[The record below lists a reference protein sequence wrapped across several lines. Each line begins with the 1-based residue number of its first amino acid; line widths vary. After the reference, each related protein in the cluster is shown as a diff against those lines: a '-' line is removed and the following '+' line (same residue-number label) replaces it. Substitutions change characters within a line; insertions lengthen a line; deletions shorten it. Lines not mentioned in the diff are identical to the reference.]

1 MSPIKQMKGYGGAMQ
16 TEQQNPKTLNLDK
29 METSEILRT
38 INEEDRQVA
47 LAVEKTLPEIAQAVD
62 LIVEQLQQGGR
73 LIYIGSG
80 TSGRLGV
87 LDAVECVP
95 TFNTPPELV
104 VGLIAGGDGAFLRAV
119 EGAEDKPEAAREDL
133 IALSLAPQDVVVGIA
148 ASGRTPYTL
157 GAISHA
163 KSIGSK
169 TIAIACNIPSPL
181 LDEADIAIGVDV
193 GPEVLTGSTR
203 LKAGTAQKMVLNM
216 LSTAAM
222 VKLGKV
228 HGNLMVD
235 VQITNFKLKQRAQR
249 IFMQIADTD
258 EQQASDY
265 LEKAQGNVKTAL
277 VMYFKQV
284 DYEQAKALLKDANG
298 HLRTI
303 IG

>member
-265 LEKAQGNVKTAL
+265 LGKAQGNVKTAL

-298 HLRTI
+298 HLRHI